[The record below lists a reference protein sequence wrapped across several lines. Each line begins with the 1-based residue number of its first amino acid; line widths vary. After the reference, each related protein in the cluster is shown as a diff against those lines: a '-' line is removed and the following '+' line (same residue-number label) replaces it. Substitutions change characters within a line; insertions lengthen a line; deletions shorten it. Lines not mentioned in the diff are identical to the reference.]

1 MLEKCVED
9 EGTPSLQSSL
19 HLQKR
24 RITSLTHQG
33 QHHEWCCLAESHVSP
48 LVLLLWVLGIL
59 QFFHFKTRLH
69 FFANL
74 CVSFPLKQI
83 PRSRIAE
90 SKFMKDHNFHRFCKK
105 VMPIYTF
112 AESGGDSLLREI
124 TGFAAASPTLRMV
137 TWDKYVKSM
146 LLEVSGSSRSGLPR
160 FLDFTC
166 GYTLQKEWWRST
178 QDC

>member
-1 MLEKCVED
+1 
-9 EGTPSLQSSL
+9 
-19 HLQKR
+19 
-24 RITSLTHQG
+24 
-33 QHHEWCCLAESHVSP
+33 
-48 LVLLLWVLGIL
+48 
-59 QFFHFKTRLH
+59 
-69 FFANL
+69 
-74 CVSFPLKQI
+74 
-83 PRSRIAE
+83 
-90 SKFMKDHNFHRFCKK
+90 MKDHNFHRFCKK

-112 AESGGDSLLREI
+112 AESGGDSLLWEI

-178 QDC
+178 QDCQLLVWLSKGNNNKKIKTETKLSIKHSTTSCGVINKRTFFPTERQTWRIKSI